1 MKEKQA
7 SEELLNYR
15 LPSGRPVTGTL
26 FWYFAICKREV
37 WLMAHNITPDEEHQ
51 SLEIGRVVHESF
63 YTRMKKEIETEGMK
77 IDVVG
82 GKDGFVYE
90 VKTSSK
96 FLEATK
102 LQLGYYLL
110 RLEQMGVK
118 VRGVIAVP
126 RERRRFNVE
135 LNSELREQVV
145 SALKEI
151 SELCMQPFPPP
162 AQRIHFCRKC
172 AYRDFC
178 WGAVE

>member
-1 MKEKQA
+1 MDYK
-7 SEELLNYR
+7 
-15 LPSGRPVTGTL
+15 LPSGRPITGTL
-26 FWYFAICKREV
+26 LWYYAICKREV

-63 YTRMKKEIETEGMK
+63 YTRMKKEIEAEGMK
-77 IDVVG
+77 IDIIG
-82 GKDGFVYE
+82 SRDGHVYE

-96 FLEATK
+96 FLQATR

-110 RLEQMGVK
+110 RLEHMGIK
-118 VRGVIAVP
+118 TRGIIAVP
-126 RERRRFNVE
+126 RERRRINVE
-135 LNSELREQVV
+135 LDSELREQVV

-151 SELCMQPFPPP
+151 SMLCIQPLPPP
-162 AQRIHFCRKC
+162 AKRIPFCRRC

>member
-1 MKEKQA
+1 MTERQA
-7 SEELLNYR
+7 SGDLLNCR
-15 LPSGRPVTGTL
+15 LPSGKPVTGTL
-26 FWYFAICKREV
+26 LWYYAICKREV

-63 YTRMKKEIETEGMK
+63 YTRMKKEIEAEGMK

-82 GKDGFVYE
+82 GKNGLVYE
-90 VKTSSK
+90 VKTSSR

-110 RLEQMGVK
+110 RLEQMGIK
-118 VRGVIAVP
+118 ARGAIAIP
-126 RERRRFNVE
+126 RERRSFHVE
-135 LNSELREQVV
+135 LNNELRELVL

-151 SELCMQPFPPP
+151 FELCIKPLPPP
-162 AQRIHFCRKC
+162 AKWTRFCRRC

-178 WGAVE
+178 WGVMG